1 MKFLLKVKIVSHGQ
15 QKKIDSHILK
25 MKFFMN
31 LNLQYQARITETNI
45 DFKKKVTRKHVN
57 H

>member
-31 LNLQYQARITETNI
+31 LNLQYQAQITETNI